1 MWSHFLPCALSRLFI
16 LLLILARTMKP
27 ATMNTLSTNTRISMT
42 QTGDESSRDAVR
54 VGAGAGVGT
63 ATIMAGVGAAIMAG
77 VGAAIMVGVGA
88 GIMAEVGAGIMV
100 GVGADSFVI
109 TLSRRAIRRAVV
121 RLFMSAVEGVLI
133 VGGVKGAIK
142 AAAGGVWA
150 VAAAAADT
158 WLMEKMV
165 SLSRLCCAGK
175 WLGT

>member
-1 MWSHFLPCALSRLFI
+1 MWSHFLPCALSRLFM

-54 VGAGAGVGT
+54 VGAGAGVGA
-63 ATIMAGVGAAIMAG
+63 ATIMAG

-88 GIMAEVGAGIMV
+88 AIMAE
-100 GVGADSFVI
+100 VGADSFVI

-133 VGGVKGAIK
+133 VGGAKGAIK
-142 AAAGGVWA
+142 AAAGGSTAGGDWA
-150 VAAAAADT
+150 VAAADT